1 VIRIEKVQSKK
12 LKEPS
17 KKKCVLLVA
26 RQHASESPSSF
37 ICESLLRNLLSE
49 NKEWDSMLK
58 SYKFVIIPMANPDG
72 VIHGNSR
79 TNIKGYD
86 INRLW

>member
-1 VIRIEKVQSKK
+1 
-12 LKEPS
+12 
-17 KKKCVLLVA
+17 
-26 RQHASESPSSF
+26 
-37 ICESLLRNLLSE
+37 
-49 NKEWDSMLK
+49 MLN